1 MTNKEILGLLMRD
14 DQFLIQMSQ
23 NKEQIRQLWLEQI
36 GEDKLPENKVQEVK
50 LDQDLCRPHFHFLG
64 SMRKKD
70 LGWR

>member
-23 NKEQIRQLWLEQI
+23 NKEQIRQPWLEQI

-50 LDQDLCRPHFHFLG
+50 LDQDIE
-64 SMRKKD
+64 KKQNI
-70 LGWR
+70 L

>member
-50 LDQDLCRPHFHFLG
+50 LDQDIE
-64 SMRKKD
+64 KKQNI
-70 LGWR
+70 L

>member
-36 GEDKLPENKVQEVK
+36 GEDKLPENQVEEVK
-50 LDQDLCRPHFHFLG
+50 LDQDIE
-64 SMRKKD
+64 KK
-70 LGWR
+70 

>member
-50 LDQDLCRPHFHFLG
+50 LDQDIE
-64 SMRKKD
+64 KKQNI
-70 LGWR
+70 LQ